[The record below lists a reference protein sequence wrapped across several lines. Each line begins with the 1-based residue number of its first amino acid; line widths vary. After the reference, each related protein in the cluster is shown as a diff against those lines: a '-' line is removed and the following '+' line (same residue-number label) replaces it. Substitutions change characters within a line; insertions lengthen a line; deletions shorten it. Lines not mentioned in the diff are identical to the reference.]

1 MKYFVESYG
10 CTMNYGEGEQLSK
23 KMDSLGHVRVDN
35 ADDADIVIL
44 NTCTVVETTEKK
56 MIHRMGELK
65 ASGKDVIVTGC
76 MAKVQPKR
84 IMIRL
89 PESMIVPPD
98 EYDLFTGKVESA
110 FGCSVPDDAV
120 KNVISPILP
129 IAQGC
134 LGNCSYCITRFAR
147 GKLRSYPEDEL
158 VSEFKSM
165 LDSGAKEILVTAQD
179 TACYGVD
186 IGSSLPRLLKRFLEF
201 DGEYRI
207 RIGMMNPNNL
217 DRILDDLLEV
227 MEDDR
232 VYRFLHIP
240 VQSGSN
246 QVLEGMRRHYT
257 VERFMGIVNRLRERY
272 PDISIATDMI
282 TGFPGEADKDHEKS
296 LKLIKELHADTL
308 NITRFSVRPGTDA
321 ATMKNQVQ
329 GNVSKERSTELT
341 NMKMSVEHSVNDTL
355 IGKRFRVLVTE
366 KGRGETVITR
376 NRNYRPIG
384 IEADIPLGTF
394 LEVEVTGSAPTFLT
408 GRIVEN

>member
-246 QVLEGMRRHYT
+246 QVLERMRRHYT

-366 KGRGETVITR
+366 KGRGATVITR